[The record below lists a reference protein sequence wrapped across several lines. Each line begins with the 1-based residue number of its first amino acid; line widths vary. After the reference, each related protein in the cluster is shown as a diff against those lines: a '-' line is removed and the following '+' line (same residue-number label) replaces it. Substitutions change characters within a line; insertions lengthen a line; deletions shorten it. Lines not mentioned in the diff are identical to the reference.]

1 VSGEFYVF
9 RCKNCGQWGVKEIRL
24 SVLRSVFKCVYC
36 MKSCKVKTKNEGVL
50 SMVYRGPWCNP
61 VAATRVCQAL
71 NNLRGEKRI
80 NNRTTYTYKRK

>member
-1 VSGEFYVF
+1 
-9 RCKNCGQWGVKEIRL
+9 
-24 SVLRSVFKCVYC
+24 